1 MTNILKMH
9 YCIFVFTVD
18 DVSVALKQALSL
30 GASIILDKG
39 VIELY
44 DSTKDKTVRVVNGV
58 VSAPNGEVIEFLQSV
73 NFE

>member
-1 MTNILKMH
+1 M
-9 YCIFVFTVD
+9 
-18 DVSVALKQALSL
+18 ALKQALSL